1 MLSHGRIT
9 GCHHHL
15 SLHIQWSR
23 HHHHVMDSIKK
34 LMISQRCFFLAQI
47 KVGES
52 HFDIQKE
59 AAVLVKHR
67 KVKLGLC
74 FYVASLNV
82 VFFISLFVCGF
93 FFPLFSTMKEG
104 LQCFTVLPA
113 VTPGFAHGQQSMW
126 SVPELKTLQINTI
139 RQADAHWWDYSVV
152 TMVNMALLYVTFSW
166 ARTKSFRDF
175 KTMLF
180 ATYFFKDVTLF

>member
-1 MLSHGRIT
+1 MSPSSLSPHPLKSSSSSCDGLNKETHDISKMFFSSTNKSRRKSFWHTKRSSSTCEAQKSQIGALFLCSIT
-9 GCHHHL
+9 KCC
-15 SLHIQWSR
+15 
-23 HHHHVMDSIKK
+23 V
-34 LMISQRCFFLAQI
+34 
-47 KVGES
+47 
-52 HFDIQKE
+52 
-59 AAVLVKHR
+59 
-67 KVKLGLC
+67 
-74 FYVASLNV
+74 FY
-82 VFFISLFVCGF
+82 FFVCVWV

-180 ATYFFKDVTLF
+180 AT

>member
-1 MLSHGRIT
+1 MSPSSLSPHPVKSSSSSCDGLDKETHDISKMFFSTTNKSRRKSFWHTKRSSSTCEAQKSQIGALFLCSIT
-9 GCHHHL
+9 KCC
-15 SLHIQWSR
+15 
-23 HHHHVMDSIKK
+23 VFY
-34 LMISQRCFFLAQI
+34 FF
-47 KVGES
+47 
-52 HFDIQKE
+52 
-59 AAVLVKHR
+59 VLC
-67 KVKLGLC
+67 G
-74 FYVASLNV
+74 
-82 VFFISLFVCGF
+82 VFFS
-93 FFPLFSTMKEG
+93 LFSTMKEG

-152 TMVNMALLYVTFSW
+152 AMVNMALLYVTFSW

-180 ATYFFKDVTLF
+180 AT

>member
-23 HHHHVMDSIKK
+23 HHHHDISKMFFSSTNKSRRKSFWHTKRSSSTCEAQKSQIGALFLCSITK
-34 LMISQRCFFLAQI
+34 CC
-47 KVGES
+47 V
-52 HFDIQKE
+52 
-59 AAVLVKHR
+59 
-67 KVKLGLC
+67 
-74 FYVASLNV
+74 FY
-82 VFFISLFVCGF
+82 FFVCVWG

-180 ATYFFKDVTLF
+180 AT

>member
-67 KVKLGLC
+67 KVKSGLC
-74 FYVASLNV
+74 FYVAWLNV
-82 VFFISLFVCGF
+82 VFFISLFCVGF
-93 FFPLFSTMKEG
+93 FFFVFNHEG
-104 LQCFTVLPA
+104 GIAMLYCFTCCDTRICSWTAINVECSRAENPADKHNKTGWCTLMGLLCCRHGEHGLVICDLLLGQNKVLQR
-113 VTPGFAHGQQSMW
+113 F
-126 SVPELKTLQINTI
+126 
-139 RQADAHWWDYSVV
+139 
-152 TMVNMALLYVTFSW
+152 
-166 ARTKSFRDF
+166 
-175 KTMLF
+175 
-180 ATYFFKDVTLF
+180 

>member
-82 VFFISLFVCGF
+82 VFFISLFVCGVF
-93 FFPLFSTMKEG
+93 FL
-104 LQCFTVLPA
+104 CFQPWRRDC
-113 VTPGFAHGQQSMW
+113 S
-126 SVPELKTLQINTI
+126 
-139 RQADAHWWDYSVV
+139 
-152 TMVNMALLYVTFSW
+152 ALLFYLLWHQDLLMDSNQCGVFQSW
-166 ARTKSFRDF
+166 KPCR
-175 KTMLF
+175 
-180 ATYFFKDVTLF
+180 

>member
-93 FFPLFSTMKEG
+93 FFL
-104 LQCFTVLPA
+104 CFQPWRRDC
-113 VTPGFAHGQQSMW
+113 S
-126 SVPELKTLQINTI
+126 
-139 RQADAHWWDYSVV
+139 
-152 TMVNMALLYVTFSW
+152 ALLFYLLWHQDLLMDSNQCGVFQSW
-166 ARTKSFRDF
+166 KPCR
-175 KTMLF
+175 
-180 ATYFFKDVTLF
+180 